1 MPGGR
6 TDADVAAPKQGK
18 IVLTISSAA
27 SGQYDRDTAYHTMNL
42 SPPVNIPAAQ
52 YVSAKVVSANVWNSV
67 PNVFTGKND
76 TVDLSITDTKAF
88 PLEPLNTKRFSFT
101 VPQGQYAFPDL
112 VATISRTI
120 VSASLSQ
127 NTINLSADTSSGY
140 VFFSTSYESLTIKAN
155 TLSVFPLLG
164 LVKTEDFLVTTD
176 PRVVRAPNRAA
187 LNNISSFVLHST
199 IASPGIAVNGR
210 TSNILGVIPIT
221 SKPNR
226 LIVYTPAYP
235 IEVNAESL
243 AASSISQITTN
254 WTTEDG
260 VTPAPMFEDFS
271 YTVEI
276 SYFS

>member
-6 TDADVAAPKQGK
+6 LDADRVAPKQGK

-27 SGQYDRDTAYHTMNL
+27 SGQYERDQAYHTMNL
-42 SPPVNIPAAQ
+42 IPAVNIPPAQ
-52 YVSAKVVSANVWNSV
+52 YVSAKIVSANVWNSV

-76 TVDLSITDTKAF
+76 VVDLDISEYNAKDLKTTVK
-88 PLEPLNTKRFSFT
+88 PFSC
-101 VPQGQYAFPDL
+101 VIPQGQYAFADL
-112 VATISRTI
+112 VATITRNV
-120 VSASLSQ
+120 VSSGFAQ
-127 NTINLSADTSSGY
+127 TTINFSADTSSGY
-140 VFFSTSYESLTIKAN
+140 VYFSTSYKALTIKASPQ
-155 TLSVFPLLG
+155 SVFSLLG
-164 LVKTEDFLVTTD
+164 LDSKTDFIVPTD
-176 PRVVRAPNRAA
+176 PAVARGPNRAA
-187 LNNISSFVLHST
+187 LNNISSFILHSS

-221 SKPNR
+221 AKPNR

-243 AASSISQITTN
+243 QSSSISQVISN

-260 VTPAPMFEDFS
+260 TTPAPMYEDFS